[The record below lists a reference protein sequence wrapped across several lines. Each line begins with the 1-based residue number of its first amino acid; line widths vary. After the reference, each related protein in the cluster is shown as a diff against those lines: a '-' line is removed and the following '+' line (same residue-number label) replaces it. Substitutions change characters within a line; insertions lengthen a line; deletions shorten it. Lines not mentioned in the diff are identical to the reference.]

1 MRLGR
6 NGLHDEVA
14 DDDEQ
19 SRPVPSPR
27 ERCCA
32 VTLVFFA
39 RALYDVMWESSRQ
52 RNVARGTLRVPVASC
67 ELMTEKPEHT
77 KSRVTQAWRFLAALA
92 AVALLAAAC
101 ASDADDSAT
110 DELPPDDTQPVSTA
124 GVDSGDAGGEV
135 ADEEPTAAEQ
145 ERERAEAEQERRAAE
160 ERAARQRLADAPS
173 AAALESFSECGAVLD
188 YIQTNAAA
196 AVGPWG
202 LGGDFGFGGEVLEAE
217 AAADDAAGT
226 GAVSLQPGVDY
237 STSNVQEA
245 GIDEPHVLKTD
256 GRRMVVASENRVHVV
271 DVTGPEPTLIASVQF
286 DDHWV
291 SNLLLHG
298 DRVLVFASQWDAIVP
313 FIDPVGAST
322 DTEPAPGW
330 GPTTEIVEIDLSS
343 STPRVARRLDIEGNY
358 IGARLADGVVR
369 VVTTSRPR
377 AIPWAIPETADLG
390 AQERSTG
397 VNQDLIAGSTIDDWL
412 PRFVLSDASGTAVTG
427 GRLVDCDRVWAPPH
441 YAGPG
446 TLSVTTIDIADDG
459 LAGAM
464 DTTTI
469 MSDGSTVYA
478 SHDHL
483 YVTTTRWHDWRIE
496 PAGPGDGTP
505 VETEIHMFDATGR
518 ATSTYVGSA
527 SVTGTVLNQYSM
539 SEHEGHLRIAT
550 TTAQPWW
557 TWRAEVAPESESL
570 VTVLAVGPDGLTEVG
585 RVDGLG
591 VGERIYA
598 VRYLG
603 DIAAVVTFRQ
613 VDPLYLLDLSD
624 PTAPAVRGEL
634 KITGYSAYLHPLGD
648 DLLLG
653 IGQEATDEGFTV
665 GTQVSL
671 FDIADLD
678 RPERIAQWTAP
689 GGHSQVE
696 FNALAFLH
704 WQPSDL
710 AVLPLN
716 QYPFD
721 DSGSD
726 SEPPFLGA
734 VALGTAGAE
743 LTERARL
750 SHADPPVRKCRESR
764 EIIVSPDGTE
774 QPGPW
779 ERYCWFDTD
788 WQAQVTASAVVGDR
802 LYLASHKALESVWL
816 DSLERASLLTWAR

>member
-1 MRLGR
+1 MHKRP
-6 NGLHDEVA
+6 GLSKA
-14 DDDEQ
+14 
-19 SRPVPSPR
+19 RR
-27 ERCCA
+27 TLA
-32 VTLVFFA
+32 V
-39 RALYDVMWESSRQ
+39 M
-52 RNVARGTLRVPVASC
+52 
-67 ELMTEKPEHT
+67 
-77 KSRVTQAWRFLAALA
+77 A
-92 AVALLAAAC
+92 AVGLLAAAC
-101 ASDADDSAT
+101 ASDADDSAADDAPPST
-110 DELPPDDTQPVSTA
+110 EQPAATTGVTAADPDGADGAGEPDASDASADETGADEDASAERDDDGADDAPTA
-124 GVDSGDAGGEV
+124 GSDAGDSVET
-135 ADEEPTAAEQ
+135 P
-145 ERERAEAEQERRAAE
+145 
-160 ERAARQRLADAPS
+160 APAVE
-173 AAALESFSECGAVLD
+173 AAALRSFDECGAALD
-188 YIQTNAAA
+188 YVHTNAAA

-202 LGGDFGFGGEVLEAE
+202 LGGEFGFEDEMFDDSGVVAAE
-217 AAADDAAGT
+217 AASAD
-226 GAVSLQPGVDY
+226 GAPLQPGVDY
-237 STSNVQEA
+237 STSNVHEA
-245 GIDEPHVLKTD
+245 GIDEPDVLKTD

-271 DVTGPEPTLIASVQF
+271 DVTGPQPVLVASVEL

-298 DRVLVFASQWDAIVP
+298 ERVLVFASQWDVIVP
-313 FIDPVGAST
+313 FAEPSGAAADIDPTS
-322 DTEPAPGW
+322 GW
-330 GPTTEIVEIDLSS
+330 GPITEIVEIDLSS
-343 STPRVARRLDIEGNY
+343 AIPRVARRLDIEGDY
-358 IGARLADGVVR
+358 IGARLIDGVVR

-377 AIPWAIPETADLG
+377 AIHWAVPQTADMS
-390 AQERSTG
+390 AQERSTRA
-397 VNQDLIAGSTIDDWL
+397 NRDLIAGTTIDDWL
-412 PRFVLSDASGTAVTG
+412 PRFVLSDASGSAVSG
-427 GRLVDCDRVWAPPH
+427 GRLVGCDRVWVPQH

-446 TLSVTTIDIADDG
+446 TLSVTTIDIAADG

-464 DTTTI
+464 DTTSI

-478 SHDHL
+478 SLDHL
-483 YVTTTRWHDWRIE
+483 YVTTTRWHDWSIE
-496 PAGPGDGTP
+496 PASPPDGAP
-505 VETEIHMFDATGR
+505 VETEIHMFDITGR
-518 ATSTYVGSA
+518 ATSAYVGSA

-570 VTVLAVGPDGLTEVG
+570 VTVLAVGPDGLSEVG

-634 KITGYSAYLHPLGD
+634 KITGYSAYLHPLDG

-653 IGQEATDEGFTV
+653 VGQEATDEGVTV

-671 FDIADLD
+671 FDIGDLD
-678 RPERIAQWTAP
+678 RPQRIAQWTAP

-704 WQPSDL
+704 WQPSDF

-721 DSGSD
+721 DGSS

-743 LTERARL
+743 LTERARF
-750 SHADPPVRKCRESR
+750 SHADPPQRRCSEWR
-764 EIIVSPDGTE
+764 EILVRPDGTE
-774 QPGPW
+774 EPGPW
-779 ERYCWFDTD
+779 ERHCWFDTD

-802 LYLASHKALESVWL
+802 LYLTSNRALESISL
-816 DSLERASLLTWAR
+816 GSLERTSLLTWPR

>member
-1 MRLGR
+1 M
-6 NGLHDEVA
+6 
-14 DDDEQ
+14 
-19 SRPVPSPR
+19 
-27 ERCCA
+27 
-32 VTLVFFA
+32 
-39 RALYDVMWESSRQ
+39 
-52 RNVARGTLRVPVASC
+52 ASC
-67 ELMTEKPEHT
+67 ELMTNPPKR
-77 KSRVTQAWRFLAALA
+77 SRTGRALAVLA
-92 AVALLAAAC
+92 AVSLLAAAC
-101 ASDADDSAT
+101 ASDPSDSAADEPAPDTAEPALTTSAGDIEPDPDAPDTAGAGT
-110 DELPPDDTQPVSTA
+110 DEDPASAPDEPA
-124 GVDSGDAGGEV
+124 GDDLSEETPSGDEPGTDE
-135 ADEEPTAAEQ
+135 ADTAV
-145 ERERAEAEQERRAAE
+145 
-160 ERAARQRLADAPS
+160 P
-173 AAALESFSECGAVLD
+173 AAALRQFDECDAVLS
-188 YIQTNAAA
+188 YVQEHAAQ

-202 LGGDFGFGGEVLEAE
+202 LGGEVGFGGEVLEAE
-217 AAADDAAGT
+217 AAADDSASAAVG
-226 GAVSLQPGVDY
+226 SLQPGVDY

-271 DVTGPEPTLIASVQF
+271 DVTGPAPVLVATVEIG
-286 DDHWV
+286 DRWI

-298 DRVLVFASQWDAIVP
+298 DRVLVFASQWDVIVP
-313 FIDPVGAST
+313 FAELGDT
-322 DTEPAPGW
+322 DSEIEPMSSW
-330 GPTTEIVEIDLSS
+330 GPTTGIVEIDLA
-343 STPRVARRLDIEGNY
+343 STAPRVTRRLDIEGDY
-358 IGARLADGVVR
+358 IGARLTDGVVR
-369 VVTTSRPR
+369 LVTRSRPR
-377 AIPWAIPETADLG
+377 AIPWAVPETADLA

-397 VNQDLIAGSTIDDWL
+397 ANRDLIASTTVDDWL
-412 PRFVLSDASGTAVTG
+412 PRFALSDAAGTTTAG
-427 GRLVDCDRVWAPPH
+427 GRLVDCDRVWVPPH

-446 TLSVTTIDIADDG
+446 TLSVTTIDISSEGLDG
-459 LAGAM
+459 PM
-464 DTTTI
+464 DTSSI

-478 SHDHL
+478 SPEHL
-483 YVTTTRWHDWRIE
+483 YVTTTRWHDWRLE
-496 PAGPGDGTP
+496 PAGPGDGAP
-505 VETEIHMFDATGR
+505 VETEVHMFDITGR

-527 SVTGTVLNQYSM
+527 SVIGTVLNQYSM

-550 TTAQPWW
+550 TTAPVWQPWR
-557 TWRAEVAPESESL
+557 TEGGPESESF
-570 VTVLAVGPDGLTEVG
+570 VTMFAVSTAGLSEIGQVG
-585 RVDGLG
+585 GLG
-591 VGERIYA
+591 IGERIFA

-613 VDPLYLLDLSD
+613 VDPLYLLDLSE

-653 IGQEATDEGFTV
+653 VGQEATEEGFTV

-704 WQPSDL
+704 WQPSEL

-721 DSGSD
+721 DSG

-764 EIIVSPDGTE
+764 EILVRPDGTE
-774 QPGPW
+774 EPGPW

-788 WQAQVTASAVVGDR
+788 WQAQVTASAVVGGR

>member
-1 MRLGR
+1 
-6 NGLHDEVA
+6 
-14 DDDEQ
+14 
-19 SRPVPSPR
+19 
-27 ERCCA
+27 
-32 VTLVFFA
+32 
-39 RALYDVMWESSRQ
+39 
-52 RNVARGTLRVPVASC
+52 
-67 ELMTEKPEHT
+67 MTEKPEYT
-77 KSRVTQAWRFLAALA
+77 KSRVARTSRLLAVLA

-110 DELPPDDTQPVSTA
+110 DDVPSDATQPAATTAAASDSSAEDDAPGEAGGSDESDGFPSGTADDDTGEEAAAEDMPSAGADPGESDPSAGDSGSDGSSADDGPATA
-124 GVDSGDAGGEV
+124 GAQAPAAAVE
-135 ADEEPTAAEQ
+135 TAAL
-145 ERERAEAEQERRAAE
+145 
-160 ERAARQRLADAPS
+160 RQFD
-173 AAALESFSECGAVLD
+173 ECGAVLD
-188 YIQTNAAA
+188 YIHTHAAA
-196 AVGPWG
+196 AVAPWG
-202 LGGDFGFGGEVLEAE
+202 LGGEFGFGGEALEESAIAVDDA
-217 AAADDAAGT
+217 AAADSA
-226 GAVSLQPGVDY
+226 SPQPGVDY

-256 GRRMVVASENRVHVV
+256 GRHMVVANENRVHVV
-271 DVTGPEPTLIASVQF
+271 DVTGSEPTLIASVQL
-286 DDHWV
+286 DSHWV

-298 DRVLVFASQWDAIVP
+298 DRVLVFASQWDSIVP
-313 FIDPVGAST
+313 FVDPVGEAADS
-322 DTEPAPGW
+322 EPVPGW
-330 GPTTEIVEIDLSS
+330 GPTTEVVEIDLSS
-343 STPRVARRLDIEGNY
+343 PTPRVARRLDIEGDY
-358 IGARLADGVVR
+358 VGARLTDGVVR
-369 VVTTSRPR
+369 MVTTSRPR
-377 AIPWAIPETADLG
+377 AIHWTVPETSDLG
-390 AQERSTG
+390 ARERSAG
-397 VNQDLIAGSTIDDWL
+397 ANRDLIAGSTLDDWL
-412 PRFVLSDASGTAVTG
+412 PRFVLSDASGSAVAG
-427 GRLVDCDRVWAPPH
+427 GRLVGCGRVWAPPH
-441 YAGPG
+441 YAGSG

-483 YVTTTRWHDWRIE
+483 YVTTTRWHDGRIE
-496 PAGPGDGTP
+496 PTGPGDGAP
-505 VETEIHMFDATGR
+505 VETEIHVFDISGR
-518 ATSTYVGSA
+518 ATSTYLGSA

-550 TTAQPWW
+550 TTAQPW
-557 TWRAEVAPESESL
+557 TWRGQVAPESESL
-570 VTVLAVGPDGLTEVG
+570 VTVLAVGADGLAEVG

-613 VDPLYLLDLSD
+613 IDPLYLLDLSE

-653 IGQEATDEGFTV
+653 VGQVATDEGFTQ

-678 RPERIAQWTAP
+678 RPQRIAQWTAP

-716 QYPFD
+716 QHPFD
-721 DSGSD
+721 DSGSG

-734 VALGTAGAE
+734 VALSTAGAE
-743 LTERARL
+743 LAERARL
-750 SHADPPVRKCRESR
+750 SHADPPLRRCRESR
-764 EIIVSPDGTE
+764 EIVVGPDGTE
-774 QPGPW
+774 EPGPW

-788 WQAQVTASAVVGDR
+788 WQAQVNASAVVGDR

>member
-1 MRLGR
+1 
-6 NGLHDEVA
+6 
-14 DDDEQ
+14 
-19 SRPVPSPR
+19 
-27 ERCCA
+27 
-32 VTLVFFA
+32 
-39 RALYDVMWESSRQ
+39 
-52 RNVARGTLRVPVASC
+52 
-67 ELMTEKPEHT
+67 MTEMPEHT
-77 KSRVTQAWRFLAALA
+77 KSTAAKAWRLFAVLA
-92 AVALLAAAC
+92 AVGLFAAAC

-110 DELPPDDTQPVSTA
+110 GGLPPDATQPAAAAAAA
-124 GVDSGDAGGEV
+124 GDSSAADDAPGEPGGSDESDGFQSGMAGDDTGEEAAAEGTSSAGADPGEGDPPADDSGSDGSS
-135 ADEEPTAAEQ
+135 AEDGSASAS
-145 ERERAEAEQERRAAE
+145 AEAPS
-160 ERAARQRLADAPS
+160 DAVA
-173 AAALESFSECGAVLD
+173 AAALRQFDECGAVLD
-188 YIQTNAAA
+188 YIHTNAAA

-202 LGGDFGFGGEVLEAE
+202 LGGEFGFGGDALAE
-217 AAADDAAGT
+217 SAVAVEDAAAADFA
-226 GAVSLQPGVDY
+226 SPQPGVDY

-256 GRRMVVASENRVHVV
+256 GRRMVVASENQVHVV
-271 DVTGPEPTLIASVQF
+271 DVTGPAPTLIASVRL

-298 DRVLVFASQWDAIVP
+298 DRVLVFASQWDIIVP
-313 FIDPVGAST
+313 FVDPADEAADS
-322 DTEPAPGW
+322 EPAPSW
-330 GPTTEIVEIDLSS
+330 GPTTEIVEIDLSGT
-343 STPRVARRLDIEGNY
+343 TPRVARRLDIEGNY
-358 IGARLADGVVR
+358 VGARLTDGVVR
-369 VVTTSRPR
+369 VVTTSHPR
-377 AIPWAIPETADLG
+377 ALHWAVPEAADLG

-397 VNQDLIAGSTIDDWL
+397 ANRDLIAGTTVDDWL
-412 PRFVLSDASGTAVTG
+412 PRFALSDASGTAVTG

-505 VETEIHMFDATGR
+505 VETEIHVFGITGR
-518 ATSTYVGSA
+518 ATSAYVGSA

-550 TTAQPWW
+550 TTAEPWW
-557 TWRAEVAPESESL
+557 TWREEVAPESESL
-570 VTVLAVGPDGLTEVG
+570 VTVLAVGADGLAEVG

-613 VDPLYLLDLSD
+613 IDPLYLLDLSD

-648 DLLLG
+648 GLLLG
-653 IGQEATDEGFTV
+653 VGQEATDEGFTV

-678 RPERIAQWTAP
+678 RPQRIAQWTAP

-704 WQPSDL
+704 WAPRDL
-710 AVLPLN
+710 AVLPLT
-716 QYPFD
+716 QHPVD
-721 DSGSD
+721 DSGS
-726 SEPPFLGA
+726 ELPFLGA
-734 VALGTAGAE
+734 VALGTADRQ
-743 LTERARL
+743 LTERARF
-750 SHADPPVRKCRESR
+750 SHADQAQRQCHESR
-764 EIIVSPDGTE
+764 QITVRPDGTE
-774 QPGPW
+774 EPGPW
-779 ERYCWFDTD
+779 ERHCWFDTD

-816 DSLERASLLTWAR
+816 DSLERASLLTWTR

>member
-1 MRLGR
+1 M
-6 NGLHDEVA
+6 
-14 DDDEQ
+14 
-19 SRPVPSPR
+19 
-27 ERCCA
+27 
-32 VTLVFFA
+32 
-39 RALYDVMWESSRQ
+39 SSQ
-52 RNVARGTLRVPVASC
+52 RNVGRGTPEERAASC
-67 ELMTEKPEHT
+67 ELMTNPPKRT
-77 KSRVTQAWRFLAALA
+77 MTGRALAVLA
-92 AVALLAAAC
+92 AVSLLAAAC
-101 ASDADDSAT
+101 SSDLSDSAADEPAPDTAGPTPTDSADDVEPDPDSPDTAGAGT
-110 DELPPDDTQPVSTA
+110 DNDDPASTA
-124 GVDSGDAGGEV
+124 DESGGDGPS
-135 ADEEPTAAEQ
+135 DEAPTGDEPGPDGLDTAVT
-145 ERERAEAEQERRAAE
+145 
-160 ERAARQRLADAPS
+160 
-173 AAALESFSECGAVLD
+173 AAALRQFDECDAVLS
-188 YIQTNAAA
+188 YVREHAAQ

-202 LGGDFGFGGEVLEAE
+202 LGGEFGFDDSMEEGAVALD
-217 AAADDAAGT
+217 AAADGGFD
-226 GAVSLQPGVDY
+226 SLQAGVDY

-245 GIDEPHVLKTD
+245 GIDEPDVLKTD
-256 GRRMVVASENRVHVV
+256 GRRIVVASENRVHVV
-271 DVTGPEPTLIASVQF
+271 DVTGPAPALVATVEIG
-286 DDHWV
+286 DHWI

-298 DRVLVFASQWDAIVP
+298 DRVLVFASQWDVIVP
-313 FIDPVGAST
+313 FAEPGGAASDIGPT
-322 DTEPAPGW
+322 SSW
-330 GPTTEIVEIDLSS
+330 GPTTGIAEIDLSS
-343 STPRVARRLDIEGNY
+343 ATPRVIRRLDIEGDY
-358 IGARLADGVVR
+358 VGARLTDGVLR
-369 VVTTSRPR
+369 LVTRSRPR
-377 AIPWAIPETADLG
+377 AIPWTVPETADL
-390 AQERSTG
+390 ASQERAAGS
-397 VNQDLIAGSTIDDWL
+397 NRDLIATTTVDDWL
-412 PRFVLSDASGTAVTG
+412 PRYALSDASGTATGG
-427 GRLVDCDRVWAPPH
+427 GRLVECNRVWVPPH

-446 TLSVTTIDIADDG
+446 TLSVTTVDISSDG
-459 LAGAM
+459 LDGPI
-464 DTTTI
+464 DTSSI

-483 YVTTTRWHDWRIE
+483 YVTTTRWHDWGVE

-505 VETEIHMFDATGR
+505 VETEIHMFDTSGR

-550 TTAQPWW
+550 TTASPWQPWR
-557 TWRAEVAPESESL
+557 TEGGPESESF
-570 VTVLAVGPDGLTEVG
+570 VTMFAVSTEGLSEVG
-585 RVDGLG
+585 QVGGLG
-591 VGERIYA
+591 IGERIFA

-653 IGQEATDEGFTV
+653 VGQEATEEGFTV

-704 WQPSDL
+704 WQPSEL

-721 DSGSD
+721 DSGN
-726 SEPPFLGA
+726 EPPFLGA

-750 SHADPPVRKCRESR
+750 SHGDPPLRKCRQSR
-764 EIIVSPDGTE
+764 EIVVRPDGTE
-774 QPGPW
+774 EPGPW

>member
-1 MRLGR
+1 
-6 NGLHDEVA
+6 
-14 DDDEQ
+14 
-19 SRPVPSPR
+19 
-27 ERCCA
+27 
-32 VTLVFFA
+32 
-39 RALYDVMWESSRQ
+39 
-52 RNVARGTLRVPVASC
+52 
-67 ELMTEKPEHT
+67 MTENPDHT
-77 KSRVTQAWRFLAALA
+77 KSKAAKAWRAFAVLA
-92 AVALLAAAC
+92 AVSLLAAAC

-110 DELPPDDTQPVSTA
+110 GELPQATA
-124 GVDSGDAGGEV
+124 Q
-135 ADEEPTAAEQ
+135 PTAATG
-145 ERERAEAEQERRAAE
+145 
-160 ERAARQRLADAPS
+160 ADADDSGEPDGPS
-173 AAALESFSECGAVLD
+173 ADSNGTGADEDSSAAGAEHSEDDMSAASSDSSDSSASDGPGGVGSAGAGAPAAAALRQFGECDAVLS
-188 YIQTNAAA
+188 YVQEHAAE
-196 AVGPWG
+196 AVVSLG
-202 LGGDFGFGGEVLEAE
+202 LGGFGGEALEESAI
-217 AAADDAAGT
+217 AVDDAAG
-226 GAVSLQPGVDY
+226 ADFASPQAGVDY

-245 GIDEPHVLKTD
+245 GIDEPDVLKTD
-256 GRRMVVASENRVHVV
+256 GRRMVVAGENRVHVV
-271 DVTGPEPTLIASVQF
+271 DVTGPEPTLIASVQL

-298 DRVLVFASQWDAIVP
+298 DRVLVFASQWDVIVP
-313 FIDPVGAST
+313 FVEPGGEAT
-322 DTEPAPGW
+322 DTEPAPSW
-330 GPTTEIVEIDLSS
+330 GPTTEIVEIDLSAT
-343 STPRVARRLDIEGNY
+343 TPRVTRRLDIEGDY
-358 IGARLADGVVR
+358 VGARLIDGVVR

-377 AIPWAIPETADLG
+377 VIHWAIPEPADFG
-390 AQERSTG
+390 AQDRSSAA
-397 VNQDLIAGSTIDDWL
+397 VRDLIAGTTVDDWL
-412 PRFVLSDASGTAVTG
+412 PRFVLSDASGSAVAG

-446 TLSVTTIDIADDG
+446 TLSVTTIDIAADG

-464 DTTTI
+464 DTTSI
-469 MSDGSTVYA
+469 MADGSTVYA
-478 SHDHL
+478 SLDHL

-496 PAGPGDGTP
+496 PAGPADGTP
-505 VETEIHMFDATGR
+505 VETEIHVFDTTGR
-518 ATSTYVGSA
+518 ATSTYVGSG

-550 TTAQPWW
+550 TTAAPWW
-557 TWRAEVAPESESL
+557 SWRAEVAPESESL
-570 VTVLAVGPDGLTEVG
+570 VTVLSVGPDGLTEVG

-613 VDPLYLLDLSD
+613 VDPLYLLDLSE

-648 DLLLG
+648 GLLLG
-653 IGQEATDEGFTV
+653 VGQEATDEGFTV

-678 RPERIAQWTAP
+678 RPQRIAQWTAP
-689 GGHSQVE
+689 GGRSQVE

-704 WQPSDL
+704 WPASDL
-710 AVLPLN
+710 AVLPLS

-721 DSGSD
+721 DSD

-743 LTERARL
+743 LTERARI
-750 SHADPPVRKCRESR
+750 SHADPPLRKCRESR
-764 EIIVSPDGTE
+764 EILVRPDGTE
-774 QPGPW
+774 EPGPW

-788 WQAQVTASAVVGDR
+788 WQAQVSASAVVGDR

>member
-1 MRLGR
+1 M
-6 NGLHDEVA
+6 
-14 DDDEQ
+14 
-19 SRPVPSPR
+19 
-27 ERCCA
+27 
-32 VTLVFFA
+32 
-39 RALYDVMWESSRQ
+39 
-52 RNVARGTLRVPVASC
+52 ASC
-67 ELMTEKPEHT
+67 ELMTNPPKR
-77 KSRVTQAWRFLAALA
+77 SRTGRALAVLA
-92 AVALLAAAC
+92 AVSLLAAAC
-101 ASDADDSAT
+101 ASDPSDSA
-110 DELPPDDTQPVSTA
+110 
-124 GVDSGDAGGEV
+124 
-135 ADEEPTAAEQ
+135 ADEPAPDTAEPALTTSAGDIEPDPDSPDTA
-145 ERERAEAEQERRAAE
+145 RAGTDDDPASAPDEPAGDDLSE
-160 ERAARQRLADAPS
+160 ETPSADESGTDGLDTAVT
-173 AAALESFSECGAVLD
+173 AAALRQFDECDAVLS
-188 YIQTNAAA
+188 YVQEHAAQ

-217 AAADDAAGT
+217 AAADDSAGA
-226 GAVSLQPGVDY
+226 GAVSAQPGVDY

-271 DVTGPEPTLIASVQF
+271 DVTGPEPTLVASVQL

-298 DRVLVFASQWDAIVP
+298 DRVLVFASQWDIIVP
-313 FIDPVGAST
+313 FVEPGGETSG
-322 DTEPAPGW
+322 TEPAPSW

-343 STPRVARRLDIEGNY
+343 STPRVTGRLDIEGNY
-358 IGARLADGVVR
+358 IGARLTDGVVR

-377 AIPWAIPETADLG
+377 AIHWAIPETADLG
-390 AQERSTG
+390 AQERSAG
-397 VNQDLIAGSTIDDWL
+397 INRDLIAGTTLDDWL
-412 PRFVLSDASGTAVTG
+412 PRFVLNDASGTAVAG
-427 GRLVDCDRVWAPPH
+427 GRLVDCGRVWAPPH

-446 TLSVTTIDIADDG
+446 TLSVTTIDIAADG

-483 YVTTTRWHDWRIE
+483 YVTTTRWHDWGVE

-505 VETEIHMFDATGR
+505 VETEIHMFDTSGR

-570 VTVLAVGPDGLTEVG
+570 VTVLAVGPDGLAEVG

-603 DIAAVVTFRQ
+603 EVAAVVTFRQ
-613 VDPLYLLDLSD
+613 IDPLYLLDLSD

-648 DLLLG
+648 ELLLG
-653 IGQEATDEGFTV
+653 VGQEATEEGFTV

-689 GGHSQVE
+689 GGRSQVE

-704 WQPSDL
+704 WQQSEL

-716 QYPFD
+716 QHPID
-721 DSGSD
+721 DSG

-764 EIIVSPDGTE
+764 EILVRPDGTE
-774 QPGPW
+774 EPGPW

>member
-1 MRLGR
+1 MTNPPKRTKTGR
-6 NGLHDEVA
+6 MLTVMVA
-14 DDDEQ
+14 V
-19 SRPVPSPR
+19 S
-27 ERCCA
+27 
-32 VTLVFFA
+32 
-39 RALYDVMWESSRQ
+39 
-52 RNVARGTLRVPVASC
+52 
-67 ELMTEKPEHT
+67 
-77 KSRVTQAWRFLAALA
+77 
-92 AVALLAAAC
+92 LLAAAC
-101 ASDADDSAT
+101 ASDPSDSAA
-110 DELPPDDTQPVSTA
+110 DELPPDTA
-124 GVDSGDAGGEV
+124 EPTTATSAGDAEPDPDV
-135 ADEEPTAAEQ
+135 ADAAGAGTDDDPASAPDERVAEDPSEETPSSDEPGTDEADTAVT
-145 ERERAEAEQERRAAE
+145 
-160 ERAARQRLADAPS
+160 
-173 AAALESFSECGAVLD
+173 AAALRQFGECDAVLS
-188 YIQTNAAA
+188 YVQEHAAQ

-202 LGGDFGFGGEVLEAE
+202 LDDGFGIAGEVLEAE
-217 AAADDAAGT
+217 AAADDAASV
-226 GAVSLQPGVDY
+226 GAGSLQPGVDY

-271 DVTGPEPTLIASVQF
+271 DVTGPAPVLVATLEIG
-286 DDHWV
+286 DHWI

-298 DRVLVFASQWDAIVP
+298 DRVLVFASQWDVIVP
-313 FIDPVGAST
+313 FAEPGDTASEI
-322 DTEPAPGW
+322 EPTSSW
-330 GPTTEIVEIDLSS
+330 GPTTGIVEIDLAST
-343 STPRVARRLDIEGNY
+343 TPRVTRRLDIEGDY
-358 IGARLADGVVR
+358 VGARLTDGVVR

-377 AIPWAIPETADLG
+377 AIHWAVPETADLG
-390 AQERSTG
+390 AQERSAG
-397 VNQDLIAGSTIDDWL
+397 INRDLIAGTTLDDWL
-412 PRFVLSDASGTAVTG
+412 PRFVLNDASGTAVAG
-427 GRLVDCDRVWAPPH
+427 GRLVDCGRVWAPPH

-446 TLSVTTIDIADDG
+446 TLSVTTIDIAADG

-483 YVTTTRWHDWRIE
+483 YVTTTRWHDWGVE

-505 VETEIHMFDATGR
+505 VETEIHMFDTSGR

-570 VTVLAVGPDGLTEVG
+570 VTVLAVGPDGLAEVG

-591 VGERIYA
+591 VGERIFA

-613 VDPLYLLDLSD
+613 IDPLYLLDLSD

-653 IGQEATDEGFTV
+653 VGQEATDEGFTV

-704 WQPSDL
+704 WQPSEL

-721 DSGSD
+721 DSG

-764 EIIVSPDGTE
+764 EILVRPDGTE
-774 QPGPW
+774 EPGPW

-802 LYLASHKALESVWL
+802 LYLASHRALESVWL
-816 DSLERASLLTWAR
+816 ESLERASLLTWAR

>member
-1 MRLGR
+1 MTNPPKRTKTGR
-6 NGLHDEVA
+6 MLTVMVA
-14 DDDEQ
+14 V
-19 SRPVPSPR
+19 S
-27 ERCCA
+27 
-32 VTLVFFA
+32 
-39 RALYDVMWESSRQ
+39 
-52 RNVARGTLRVPVASC
+52 
-67 ELMTEKPEHT
+67 
-77 KSRVTQAWRFLAALA
+77 
-92 AVALLAAAC
+92 LLAAAC
-101 ASDADDSAT
+101 ASDPSDSAA
-110 DELPPDDTQPVSTA
+110 DELPPDTA
-124 GVDSGDAGGEV
+124 EPTTATSAGDAEPDPDV
-135 ADEEPTAAEQ
+135 ADAAGAGTDDDPASAPDERVAEDPSEETPSSDEPGTDEADTAVT
-145 ERERAEAEQERRAAE
+145 
-160 ERAARQRLADAPS
+160 
-173 AAALESFSECGAVLD
+173 AAALRQFGECDAVLS
-188 YIQTNAAA
+188 YVQEHAAQ

-202 LGGDFGFGGEVLEAE
+202 LDDGLGIAGEVLEAE
-217 AAADDAAGT
+217 AAADDAASV
-226 GAVSLQPGVDY
+226 GAGSLQPGVDY

-271 DVTGPEPTLIASVQF
+271 DVTGPAPVLVATLEIG
-286 DDHWV
+286 DHWI

-298 DRVLVFASQWDAIVP
+298 DRVLVFASQWDVIVP
-313 FIDPVGAST
+313 FAEPGDTASEI
-322 DTEPAPGW
+322 EPTSSW
-330 GPTTEIVEIDLSS
+330 GPTTGIVEIDLAST
-343 STPRVARRLDIEGNY
+343 TPRVIRRLDIEGDY
-358 IGARLADGVVR
+358 VGARLTDGVVR

-377 AIPWAIPETADLG
+377 AIHWAVPETADLG
-390 AQERSTG
+390 AQERSAG
-397 VNQDLIAGSTIDDWL
+397 INRDLIAGTTLDDWL
-412 PRFVLSDASGTAVTG
+412 PRFVLNDASGTAVAG
-427 GRLVDCDRVWAPPH
+427 GRLVDCGRVWAPPH

-446 TLSVTTIDIADDG
+446 TLSVTTIDIAADG

-483 YVTTTRWHDWRIE
+483 YVTTTRWHDWGVE

-505 VETEIHMFDATGR
+505 VETEIHMFDTSGR

-570 VTVLAVGPDGLTEVG
+570 VTVLAVGPDGLAEVG

-603 DIAAVVTFRQ
+603 ELAAVVTFRQ
-613 VDPLYLLDLSD
+613 IDPLYLLDLSD

-653 IGQEATDEGFTV
+653 VGQEATEEGFTV

-704 WQPSDL
+704 WQPSEL

-721 DSGSD
+721 DSG

-764 EIIVSPDGTE
+764 EILVRPDGTE
-774 QPGPW
+774 EPGPW

>member
-1 MRLGR
+1 ML
-6 NGLHDEVA
+6 
-14 DDDEQ
+14 
-19 SRPVPSPR
+19 
-27 ERCCA
+27 A
-32 VTLVFFA
+32 V
-39 RALYDVMWESSRQ
+39 
-52 RNVARGTLRVPVASC
+52 
-67 ELMTEKPEHT
+67 
-77 KSRVTQAWRFLAALA
+77 LA
-92 AVALLAAAC
+92 AVSMLVAAC
-101 ASDADDSAT
+101 SSDPNDST
-110 DELPPDDTQPVSTA
+110 GDEPAPDTAEPSTA
-124 GVDSGDAGGEV
+124 TSAGDAEPDLDVTDTAGAGTDNDDPAST
-135 ADEEPTAAEQ
+135 ADESGGDGPSDEAPTGDEPGPDGLDTAVT
-145 ERERAEAEQERRAAE
+145 
-160 ERAARQRLADAPS
+160 
-173 AAALESFSECGAVLD
+173 AAALRQFDECDAVLS
-188 YIQTNAAA
+188 YVREHAAQ

-202 LGGDFGFGGEVLEAE
+202 LGGEFGFDDSMEEGAVALD
-217 AAADDAAGT
+217 AAADGGFD
-226 GAVSLQPGVDY
+226 SLQAGVDY

-245 GIDEPHVLKTD
+245 GIDEPDVLKTD
-256 GRRMVVASENRVHVV
+256 GRRIVVASENRVHVV
-271 DVTGPEPTLIASVQF
+271 DVTGPAPALVATVEIG
-286 DDHWV
+286 DHWI

-298 DRVLVFASQWDAIVP
+298 DRVLVFASQWDVIVP
-313 FIDPVGAST
+313 FAEPGGAASDIGPT
-322 DTEPAPGW
+322 SSW
-330 GPTTEIVEIDLSS
+330 GPTTGIAEIDLSS
-343 STPRVARRLDIEGNY
+343 ATPRVIRRLDIEGDY
-358 IGARLADGVVR
+358 VGARLTDGVLR
-369 VVTTSRPR
+369 LVTRSRPR
-377 AIPWAIPETADLG
+377 AIPWTVPETADL
-390 AQERSTG
+390 ASQERAAGS
-397 VNQDLIAGSTIDDWL
+397 NRDLIATTTVDDWL
-412 PRFVLSDASGTAVTG
+412 PRYALSDASGTATGG
-427 GRLVDCDRVWAPPH
+427 GRLVECNRVWVPPH

-446 TLSVTTIDIADDG
+446 TLSVTTVDISSDG
-459 LAGAM
+459 LDGPI
-464 DTTTI
+464 DTSSI

-483 YVTTTRWHDWRIE
+483 YVTTTRWHDWGVE

-505 VETEIHMFDATGR
+505 VETEIHMFDTSGR

-550 TTAQPWW
+550 TTASPWQPWR
-557 TWRAEVAPESESL
+557 TENGPESESF
-570 VTVLAVGPDGLTEVG
+570 VTMFAVSTEGLSEVG
-585 RVDGLG
+585 QVGGLG
-591 VGERIYA
+591 IGERIFA

-653 IGQEATDEGFTV
+653 VGQEATEEGFTV

-678 RPERIAQWTAP
+678 RPQRIAQWTAP

-704 WQPSDL
+704 WQPSEL

-721 DSGSD
+721 DSG

-750 SHADPPVRKCRESR
+750 SHGDPPLRKCRQSR
-764 EIIVSPDGTE
+764 EIVVRPDGTE
-774 QPGPW
+774 EPGPW

>member
-1 MRLGR
+1 MT
-6 NGLHDEVA
+6 N
-14 DDDEQ
+14 
-19 SRPVPSPR
+19 SPKR
-27 ERCCA
+27 TRTGWSLA
-32 VTLVFFA
+32 V
-39 RALYDVMWESSRQ
+39 
-52 RNVARGTLRVPVASC
+52 
-67 ELMTEKPEHT
+67 
-77 KSRVTQAWRFLAALA
+77 LAAA
-92 AVALLAAAC
+92 TLLAAAC
-101 ASDADDSAT
+101 ASDPDDGAVDEPAPDTTEPAATTSTDDAEPADPDVPDAAEAGTDDDPASAPDEPAVDDPSEETPSGDEPGT
-110 DELPPDDTQPVSTA
+110 DEGDTAV
-124 GVDSGDAGGEV
+124 
-135 ADEEPTAAEQ
+135 
-145 ERERAEAEQERRAAE
+145 
-160 ERAARQRLADAPS
+160 
-173 AAALESFSECGAVLD
+173 AAALRQFDECDAVLS
-188 YIQTNAAA
+188 YVQEHAAQ

-202 LGGDFGFGGEVLEAE
+202 LGDGFGIAGEVLEAE
-217 AAADDAAGT
+217 IANDDAASGT
-226 GAVSLQPGVDY
+226 GSLQPGVDY

-271 DVTGPEPTLIASVQF
+271 DVTGPAPVLVATVEIG
-286 DDHWV
+286 DHWI

-298 DRVLVFASQWDAIVP
+298 DRVLVFASQWDVIVP
-313 FIDPVGAST
+313 FSEPGDTASEI
-322 DTEPAPGW
+322 EPMSSW
-330 GPTTEIVEIDLSS
+330 GPTTGIVEIDLSGA
-343 STPRVARRLDIEGNY
+343 TPHVTRRLDIEGDY
-358 IGARLADGVVR
+358 VGARLTDGVVR
-369 VVTTSRPR
+369 LVTRSRPR
-377 AIPWAIPETADLG
+377 AIPWAVPETADLA

-397 VNQDLIAGSTIDDWL
+397 ANRDLVASTTVDDWL
-412 PRFVLSDASGTAVTG
+412 PRFSLSDASGTATAG
-427 GRLVDCDRVWAPPH
+427 GRLVDCDRVWVPPH

-446 TLSVTTIDIADDG
+446 TLSVTTIDISSEGLDG
-459 LAGAM
+459 PM
-464 DTTTI
+464 DTSSI

-478 SHDHL
+478 SPEHL
-483 YVTTTRWHDWRIE
+483 YVTTTRWHDWRLE
-496 PAGPGDGTP
+496 PAGPGDGAP
-505 VETEIHMFDATGR
+505 VETEVHMFDTTGR

-527 SVTGTVLNQYSM
+527 SVIGTVLNQYSM

-550 TTAQPWW
+550 TTAPVWQPWR
-557 TWRAEVAPESESL
+557 TEGGPESESF
-570 VTVLAVGPDGLTEVG
+570 VTMFAVGAEGLSEVG
-585 RVDGLG
+585 QVGGLG
-591 VGERIYA
+591 IGERIFA

-613 VDPLYLLDLSD
+613 VDPLYLLDLSE

-653 IGQEATDEGFTV
+653 VGQEATDEGFTV

-678 RPERIAQWTAP
+678 RPQRIAQWTAP

-721 DSGSD
+721 DSGS
-726 SEPPFLGA
+726 EPPFLGA
-734 VALGTAGAE
+734 VALDTAGTE
-743 LTERARL
+743 LTERARI
-750 SHADPPVRKCRESR
+750 SHADPPLRKCRESR
-764 EIIVSPDGTE
+764 EIVVRPDGTE

>member
-1 MRLGR
+1 M
-6 NGLHDEVA
+6 
-14 DDDEQ
+14 
-19 SRPVPSPR
+19 
-27 ERCCA
+27 
-32 VTLVFFA
+32 
-39 RALYDVMWESSRQ
+39 AL
-52 RNVARGTLRVPVASC
+52 C
-67 ELMTEKPEHT
+67 ELMTNPPKRT
-77 KSRVTQAWRFLAALA
+77 KTGRMLTVMV
-92 AVALLAAAC
+92 AVSLLAAAC
-101 ASDADDSAT
+101 ASDPSDSAA
-110 DELPPDDTQPVSTA
+110 DELPPDTA
-124 GVDSGDAGGEV
+124 EPTTATSAGDAEPDPDV
-135 ADEEPTAAEQ
+135 ADAAGAGTDDDPASAPDERVAEDPSEETPSSDEPGTDEADTAVT
-145 ERERAEAEQERRAAE
+145 
-160 ERAARQRLADAPS
+160 
-173 AAALESFSECGAVLD
+173 AAALRQFGECDAVLS
-188 YIQTNAAA
+188 YVQEHAAQ

-202 LGGDFGFGGEVLEAE
+202 LDDGLGIAGEVLEAE
-217 AAADDAAGT
+217 AAADDAASV
-226 GAVSLQPGVDY
+226 GAGSLQPGVDY

-271 DVTGPEPTLIASVQF
+271 DVTGPAPVLVATLEIG
-286 DDHWV
+286 DHWI

-298 DRVLVFASQWDAIVP
+298 DRVLVFASQWDVIVP
-313 FIDPVGAST
+313 FAEPGDTASEI
-322 DTEPAPGW
+322 EPTSSW
-330 GPTTEIVEIDLSS
+330 GPTTGIVEIDLAST
-343 STPRVARRLDIEGNY
+343 TPRVIRRLDIEGDY
-358 IGARLADGVVR
+358 VGARLTDGVVR

-377 AIPWAIPETADLG
+377 AIHWAVPETADLG
-390 AQERSTG
+390 AQERSAG
-397 VNQDLIAGSTIDDWL
+397 INRDLIAGTTLDDWL
-412 PRFVLSDASGTAVTG
+412 PRFVLNDASGTAVAG
-427 GRLVDCDRVWAPPH
+427 GRLVDCGRVWAPPH

-446 TLSVTTIDIADDG
+446 TLSVTTIDIAADG

-483 YVTTTRWHDWRIE
+483 YVTTTRWHDWGVE

-505 VETEIHMFDATGR
+505 VETEIHMFDTSGR

-570 VTVLAVGPDGLTEVG
+570 VTVLAVGPDGLAEVG

-603 DIAAVVTFRQ
+603 ELAAVVTFRQ
-613 VDPLYLLDLSD
+613 IDPLYLLDLSD

-653 IGQEATDEGFTV
+653 VGQEATEEGFTV

-704 WQPSDL
+704 WQPSEL

-721 DSGSD
+721 DSG

-764 EIIVSPDGTE
+764 EILVRPDGTE
-774 QPGPW
+774 EPGPW

>member
-1 MRLGR
+1 
-6 NGLHDEVA
+6 
-14 DDDEQ
+14 
-19 SRPVPSPR
+19 
-27 ERCCA
+27 
-32 VTLVFFA
+32 
-39 RALYDVMWESSRQ
+39 
-52 RNVARGTLRVPVASC
+52 
-67 ELMTEKPEHT
+67 MTEKPEYT
-77 KSRVTQAWRFLAALA
+77 KSRVARTSRLLAVLA

-110 DELPPDDTQPVSTA
+110 DDVPADATQPAATTA
-124 GVDSGDAGGEV
+124 SDSDSSAEDDAPGEPGKDDRPAGGSGPDGSSAGHGSAGASAGTPADTVEAV
-135 ADEEPTAAEQ
+135 ALHQFD
-145 ERERAEAEQERRAAE
+145 
-160 ERAARQRLADAPS
+160 
-173 AAALESFSECGAVLD
+173 ECGAVLD
-188 YIQTNAAA
+188 YIHENAAA
-196 AVGPWG
+196 VVGPWG
-202 LGGDFGFGGEVLEAE
+202 LGGDGGFGGEVLEAE
-217 AAADDAAGT
+217 AAADDAAGA
-226 GAVSLQPGVDY
+226 GAASLQPGVDY

-256 GRRMVVASENRVHVV
+256 GRRMVVANENRVHVV
-271 DVTGPEPTLIASVQF
+271 DVTGPEPTLVASVQL
-286 DDHWV
+286 DSHWV

-298 DRVLVFASQWDAIVP
+298 DRVLVFASQWDSIVP
-313 FIDPVGAST
+313 FVGSGGEATDSEPV
-322 DTEPAPGW
+322 PGW

-343 STPRVARRLDIEGNY
+343 STPRVTRRLDIEGNY
-358 IGARLADGVVR
+358 VGARLADGVVR
-369 VVTTSRPR
+369 LVTTSRPR

-390 AQERSTG
+390 AQKRSAG
-397 VNQDLIAGSTIDDWL
+397 ANRDLIAGTTLDDWL
-412 PRFVLSDASGTAVTG
+412 PRFVLSDASGASVAG
-427 GRLVDCDRVWAPPH
+427 GRLADCDSVWAPPH

-446 TLSVTTIDIADDG
+446 TLSVTTIDIAAEG

-483 YVTTTRWHDWRIE
+483 YVTTTHWHDWGVE
-496 PAGPGDGTP
+496 PAGPGDGAP
-505 VETEIHMFDATGR
+505 VETEIHVFDTSGR
-518 ATSTYVGSA
+518 AMSTYLGSA

-550 TTAQPWW
+550 TTAQPW
-557 TWRAEVAPESESL
+557 TWRGQLAPESESL
-570 VTVLAVGPDGLTEVG
+570 VTVLAVGADGLTEVG

-613 VDPLYLLDLSD
+613 IDPLYLLDLSD
-624 PTAPAVRGEL
+624 PTTPAVRGEL

-648 DLLLG
+648 GLLLG
-653 IGQEATDEGFTV
+653 VGQEATDEGFTV

-721 DSGSD
+721 GSG

-750 SHADPPVRKCRESR
+750 SHADPPLRKCRESR

-774 QPGPW
+774 EPGPR

-788 WQAQVTASAVVGDR
+788 WQAQVTASAVVGNR
-802 LYLASHKALESVWL
+802 LYLASYKALESVWL
-816 DSLERASLLTWAR
+816 DSLERASLLAWAR

>member
-1 MRLGR
+1 M
-6 NGLHDEVA
+6 
-14 DDDEQ
+14 
-19 SRPVPSPR
+19 
-27 ERCCA
+27 
-32 VTLVFFA
+32 
-39 RALYDVMWESSRQ
+39 AL
-52 RNVARGTLRVPVASC
+52 C
-67 ELMTEKPEHT
+67 ELMTNPPKRT
-77 KSRVTQAWRFLAALA
+77 KTGRMLTVMV
-92 AVALLAAAC
+92 AVSLLAAAC
-101 ASDADDSAT
+101 ASDPSDSAA
-110 DELPPDDTQPVSTA
+110 DELPPDTA
-124 GVDSGDAGGEV
+124 EPTTATSAGDAEPDPDV
-135 ADEEPTAAEQ
+135 ADAAGAGTDDDPASAPDERVAEDPSEETPSSDEPGTDEADTAVT
-145 ERERAEAEQERRAAE
+145 
-160 ERAARQRLADAPS
+160 
-173 AAALESFSECGAVLD
+173 AAALRQFGECDAVLS
-188 YIQTNAAA
+188 YVQEHAAQ

-202 LGGDFGFGGEVLEAE
+202 LDDGFGIAGEVLEAE
-217 AAADDAAGT
+217 AAADDAASV
-226 GAVSLQPGVDY
+226 GAGSLQPGVDY

-271 DVTGPEPTLIASVQF
+271 DVTGPAPVLVATLEIG
-286 DDHWV
+286 DHWI

-298 DRVLVFASQWDAIVP
+298 DRVLVFASQWDVIVP
-313 FIDPVGAST
+313 FAEPGDTASEI
-322 DTEPAPGW
+322 EPTSSW
-330 GPTTEIVEIDLSS
+330 GPTTGIVEIDLAST
-343 STPRVARRLDIEGNY
+343 TPRVTRRLDIEGDY
-358 IGARLADGVVR
+358 VGARLTDGVVR

-377 AIPWAIPETADLG
+377 AIHWAVPETADLG
-390 AQERSTG
+390 AQERSAG
-397 VNQDLIAGSTIDDWL
+397 INRDLIAGTTLDDWL
-412 PRFVLSDASGTAVTG
+412 PRFVLNDASGTAVAG
-427 GRLVDCDRVWAPPH
+427 GRLVDCGRVWAPPH

-446 TLSVTTIDIADDG
+446 TLSVTTIDIAADG

-483 YVTTTRWHDWRIE
+483 YVTTTRWHDWGVE

-505 VETEIHMFDATGR
+505 VETEIHMFDTSGR

-570 VTVLAVGPDGLTEVG
+570 VTVLAVGPDGLAEVG

-591 VGERIYA
+591 VGERIFA

-613 VDPLYLLDLSD
+613 IDPLYLLDLSD

-653 IGQEATDEGFTV
+653 VGQEATDEGFTV

-704 WQPSDL
+704 WQPSEL

-721 DSGSD
+721 DSG

-764 EIIVSPDGTE
+764 EILVRPDGTE
-774 QPGPW
+774 EPGPW

-802 LYLASHKALESVWL
+802 LYLASHRALESVWL
-816 DSLERASLLTWAR
+816 ESLERASLLTWAR

>member
-1 MRLGR
+1 M
-6 NGLHDEVA
+6 
-14 DDDEQ
+14 
-19 SRPVPSPR
+19 
-27 ERCCA
+27 
-32 VTLVFFA
+32 
-39 RALYDVMWESSRQ
+39 AL
-52 RNVARGTLRVPVASC
+52 C
-67 ELMTEKPEHT
+67 ELMTEKPEYT
-77 KSRVTQAWRFLAALA
+77 KSRVARTSRLLAVLA

-110 DELPPDDTQPVSTA
+110 DDVPSDATQPAVTTASDRDSSAEDDAPGEPGRSDESAGFQSGMAGDDTGDEVAAEGTSSA
-124 GVDSGDAGGEV
+124 GADPGEDGPSAGDA
-135 ADEEPTAAEQ
+135 DSDDSAAENGS
-145 ERERAEAEQERRAAE
+145 AS
-160 ERAARQRLADAPS
+160 ADAAVPADAIK
-173 AAALESFSECGAVLD
+173 AAALRQFDECGAVLD
-188 YIQTNAAA
+188 YIHTNAAA

-202 LGGDFGFGGEVLEAE
+202 LGGDLGFGGEVLEAE
-217 AAADDAAGT
+217 AAADDAAGA
-226 GAVSLQPGVDY
+226 GAASLQPGVDY

-256 GRRMVVASENRVHVV
+256 ARRMVVASENRVHVV
-271 DVTGPEPTLIASVQF
+271 DVTGPEPTLVTSVQL
-286 DDHWV
+286 DSHWV

-298 DRVLVFASQWDAIVP
+298 DRVLVFASQWDSIVP
-313 FIDPVGAST
+313 FVEPGGEGT
-322 DTEPAPGW
+322 DSDPAPSW

-343 STPRVARRLDIEGNY
+343 TTPSVTRRLDIEGSY

-369 VVTTSRPR
+369 VVTTSGPR

-390 AQERSTG
+390 AQERSAEA
-397 VNQDLIAGSTIDDWL
+397 NRDLIIGTTLDDWL
-412 PRFVLSDASGTAVTG
+412 PRFVLSDASGASVAG
-427 GRLVDCDRVWAPPH
+427 GRLADCDRVWAPPH

-446 TLSVTTIDIADDG
+446 TLSVTTIDIAAEG

-483 YVTTTRWHDWRIE
+483 YVTTTRWHDWGVE
-496 PAGPGDGTP
+496 PAGPGDGAP
-505 VETEIHMFDATGR
+505 VETDIHMFDTSGR
-518 ATSTYVGSA
+518 ATSTYLGSA

-550 TTAQPWW
+550 TTAQPW
-557 TWRAEVAPESESL
+557 TWRGQLAPESESL
-570 VTVLAVGPDGLTEVG
+570 VTVLAVGADGLAEVG

-613 VDPLYLLDLSD
+613 IDPLYLLDLSE
-624 PTAPAVRGEL
+624 PTAPVVRGEL

-653 IGQEATDEGFTV
+653 VGQEATDEGFTV

-678 RPERIAQWTAP
+678 RPQRIAQWTAP

-716 QYPFD
+716 QHPFD
-721 DSGSD
+721 DSG

-750 SHADPPVRKCRESR
+750 SHADPPLRRCRESR
-764 EIIVSPDGTE
+764 EIVVRPDGTE
-774 QPGPW
+774 EFGPW

-816 DSLERASLLTWAR
+816 DSLERASLLTWTR

>member
-1 MRLGR
+1 M
-6 NGLHDEVA
+6 
-14 DDDEQ
+14 
-19 SRPVPSPR
+19 
-27 ERCCA
+27 
-32 VTLVFFA
+32 
-39 RALYDVMWESSRQ
+39 
-52 RNVARGTLRVPVASC
+52 
-67 ELMTEKPEHT
+67 PEHT
-77 KSRVTQAWRFLAALA
+77 KSTAAKAWHLFAVLA
-92 AVALLAAAC
+92 AVGLFAAAC

-110 DELPPDDTQPVSTA
+110 GGLPPAATQPAATAAAPSDSGAEDDASGEPGGSDESDGFQSGMAGDDTGEEAAAEGTSSA
-124 GVDSGDAGGEV
+124 GADPGESDPSAGDSGSDGSSADDGSASAG
-135 ADEEPTAAEQ
+135 
-145 ERERAEAEQERRAAE
+145 AEAPVAAVE
-160 ERAARQRLADAPS
+160 
-173 AAALESFSECGAVLD
+173 AAALRQFDECGAVLD
-188 YIQTNAAA
+188 YIHTHAAA

-202 LGGDFGFGGEVLEAE
+202 LGGEFGFGGEALEQSAVAVDDA
-217 AAADDAAGT
+217 AAADFA
-226 GAVSLQPGVDY
+226 SPQPGVDY

-256 GRRMVVASENRVHVV
+256 GRHMVVANENRVHVV
-271 DVTGPEPTLIASVQF
+271 DVAGSEPTLVASVQL
-286 DDHWV
+286 DSHWV

-298 DRVLVFASQWDAIVP
+298 DRVLVFASQWDSIVP
-313 FIDPVGAST
+313 FVAPAGEATDSEPV
-322 DTEPAPGW
+322 PGW
-330 GPTTEIVEIDLSS
+330 GPTTEIVEIDLSRP
-343 STPRVARRLDIEGNY
+343 TPRVTRRLDIEGNY
-358 IGARLADGVVR
+358 IGARLTDGVVR
-369 VVTTSRPR
+369 VVTTSHPR
-377 AIPWAIPETADLG
+377 SIHWAVPESADLG

-397 VNQDLIAGSTIDDWL
+397 ANRDAIADTTVDDWL
-412 PRFVLSDASGTAVTG
+412 PRFALSDASGTAVTG
-427 GRLVDCDRVWAPPH
+427 GRLVGCDRVWAPPH

-446 TLSVTTIDIADDG
+446 TLSVTTIELAADG

-478 SHDHL
+478 SRDHL
-483 YVTTTRWHDWRIE
+483 YVTTTRWHDGRIE
-496 PAGPGDGTP
+496 PTGPGDGAP
-505 VETEIHMFDATGR
+505 VETEIHMFDISGR
-518 ATSTYVGSA
+518 VTSTYLGSA

-550 TTAQPWW
+550 TTAQPW
-557 TWRAEVAPESESL
+557 TWRGQVAPESESL
-570 VTVLAVGPDGLTEVG
+570 VTVLAVGADGLAEVG

-613 VDPLYLLDLSD
+613 IDPLYLLDLSE

-653 IGQEATDEGFTV
+653 IGQVATDEGFTL

-716 QYPFD
+716 QHPFD
-721 DSGSD
+721 DSG

-750 SHADPPVRKCRESR
+750 SHADPPLRKCRESR
-764 EIIVSPDGTE
+764 EIVFGPDGTE
-774 QPGPW
+774 ELGPL

>member
-1 MRLGR
+1 MTNPPKRTMTG
-6 NGLHDEVA
+6 
-14 DDDEQ
+14 
-19 SRPVPSPR
+19 
-27 ERCCA
+27 
-32 VTLVFFA
+32 
-39 RALYDVMWESSRQ
+39 RALAV
-52 RNVARGTLRVPVASC
+52 
-67 ELMTEKPEHT
+67 
-77 KSRVTQAWRFLAALA
+77 LA
-92 AVALLAAAC
+92 AVSLLAAAC
-101 ASDADDSAT
+101 SSDLSDSAADEPAPDTAGPTPTDSADDVEPDPDSPDTAGAGT
-110 DELPPDDTQPVSTA
+110 DNDDPASTA
-124 GVDSGDAGGEV
+124 DESGGDGPS
-135 ADEEPTAAEQ
+135 DEAPTGDEPGPDGLDTAVT
-145 ERERAEAEQERRAAE
+145 
-160 ERAARQRLADAPS
+160 
-173 AAALESFSECGAVLD
+173 AAALRQFDECDAVLS
-188 YIQTNAAA
+188 YVREHAAQ

-202 LGGDFGFGGEVLEAE
+202 LGGEFGFDDSMEEGAVALD
-217 AAADDAAGT
+217 AAADGGFD
-226 GAVSLQPGVDY
+226 SLQAGVDY

-245 GIDEPHVLKTD
+245 GIDEPDVLKTD
-256 GRRMVVASENRVHVV
+256 GRRIVVASENRVHVV
-271 DVTGPEPTLIASVQF
+271 DVTGPAPALVATVEIG
-286 DDHWV
+286 DHWI

-298 DRVLVFASQWDAIVP
+298 DRVLVFASQWDVIVP
-313 FIDPVGAST
+313 FAEPGGAASDIGPT
-322 DTEPAPGW
+322 SSW
-330 GPTTEIVEIDLSS
+330 GPTTGIAEIDLSS
-343 STPRVARRLDIEGNY
+343 ATPRVIRRLDIEGDY
-358 IGARLADGVVR
+358 VGARLTDGVLR
-369 VVTTSRPR
+369 LVTRSRPR
-377 AIPWAIPETADLG
+377 AIPWTVPETADL
-390 AQERSTG
+390 ASQERAAGS
-397 VNQDLIAGSTIDDWL
+397 NRDLIATTTVDDWL
-412 PRFVLSDASGTAVTG
+412 PRYALSDASGTATGG
-427 GRLVDCDRVWAPPH
+427 GRLVECNRVWVPPH

-446 TLSVTTIDIADDG
+446 TLSVTTVDISSDG
-459 LAGAM
+459 LDGPI
-464 DTTTI
+464 DTSSI

-483 YVTTTRWHDWRIE
+483 YVTTTRWHDWGVE

-505 VETEIHMFDATGR
+505 VETEIHMFDTTGR

-550 TTAQPWW
+550 TTASPWQPWR
-557 TWRAEVAPESESL
+557 TEGGPESESF
-570 VTVLAVGPDGLTEVG
+570 VTMFAVSTEGLSEVG
-585 RVDGLG
+585 QVGGLG
-591 VGERIYA
+591 IGERIFA

-653 IGQEATDEGFTV
+653 VGQEATEEGFTV

-704 WQPSDL
+704 WQPSEL

-721 DSGSD
+721 DSGN
-726 SEPPFLGA
+726 EPPFLGA

-750 SHADPPVRKCRESR
+750 SHGDPPLRKCRQSR
-764 EIIVSPDGTE
+764 EIVVRPDGTE
-774 QPGPW
+774 EPGPW